1 MRVPAPDEL
10 AGGAH
15 GTARAPRTAGTPRPG
30 SARNRAA
37 ARRRRV
43 ALGAG
48 AVALAAAIGVGA
60 WLTTS
65 DDDGSAPPQ
74 DTKNSAPQ
82 TP

>member
-1 MRVPAPDEL
+1 
-10 AGGAH
+10 
-15 GTARAPRTAGTPRPG
+15 PG

-48 AVALAAAIGVGA
+48 AVALVAAVGVGA

-65 DDDGSAPPQ
+65 GDDADTPPQ
-74 DTKNSAPQ
+74 DTRNSAPQ
-82 TP
+82 SP

>member
-1 MRVPAPDEL
+1 
-10 AGGAH
+10 
-15 GTARAPRTAGTPRPG
+15 
-30 SARNRAA
+30 
-37 ARRRRV
+37 V

-65 DDDGSAPPQ
+65 DDDSGAPPQ